1 MKFFATA
8 LVAAAYQAQQALG
21 AELGQSCVTGVL
33 GKVFARINLL
43 RKEGGAAN
51 TMDAARYKTDVAA
64 GAGWN
69 NTPLAYWTMLQ
80 NGVATTSQ
88 NGSTLRV
95 SVQTGK
101 ERLTEAS
108 YQINAI
114 G

>member
-64 GAGWN
+64 GAGWAA
-69 NTPLAYWTMLQ
+69 PAYWTMLQ

-95 SVQTGK
+95 TV
-101 ERLTEAS
+101 
-108 YQINAI
+108 
-114 G
+114 